1 MTTAP
6 IKTGLCAF
14 GMSGKVFHAPFIHAN
29 PGFELVA
36 VVERSKK
43 AAAAIYPGIISYNSL
58 GELLADETI
67 ELVIVNTPNSTHYDY
82 TKQALL
88 AGRHVIVEKP
98 FVVNSFEG
106 EELIALA
113 KEKEVVLSVYQNRR
127 WDSDFQL
134 VKKVVNEN
142 LLGDLV
148 EVEIHYDRYR
158 VELSPKVHKETQV
171 PGAGLLYD
179 LGPHLIDETLQ
190 LFGNP
195 DAIFADLEIM
205 RPLSVVDDYIELLF
219 YYPKKRVRIRASNIV
234 KAALPGY
241 ILHGLKGSFIK
252 TRADVQE
259 KDLIAGRSVLEAQW
273 GIESEDEKG
282 VLTTMTSGGEKVEL
296 LQAPKGNYM
305 AYFDLIYAAIR
316 QQAEVPV
323 TATQALK
330 NIKLIEVAIM
340 SSKERRVV
348 NL

>member
-1 MTTAP
+1 
-6 IKTGLCAF
+6 
-14 GMSGKVFHAPFIHAN
+14 
-29 PGFELVA
+29 
-36 VVERSKK
+36 
-43 AAAAIYPGIISYNSL
+43 
-58 GELLADETI
+58 
-67 ELVIVNTPNSTHYDY
+67 
-82 TKQALL
+82 
-88 AGRHVIVEKP
+88 VIVEKP

-142 LLGDLV
+142 LLDDLV

-190 LFGNP
+190 LFGKP

-282 VLTTMTSGGEKVEL
+282 ILTTMTSGGEKVEL

-305 AYFDLIYAAIR
+305 EYFDLIYAAIR